1 MVQMKLK
8 QIIRPELIQSRVKE
22 LGSEI
27 SRDFIDRSLV
37 AVCVLKGAFIFYA
50 DLMRSLSIELEM
62 DFVRMSS
69 YADKTSSSG
78 KVIFS
83 KDMEISV
90 KGKNVL
96 IVEDIVDTGR
106 SVSYLRRV
114 LEERDPESV
123 SLCALIDKHER
134 REVRVSVDYAG
145 FVLQQGFIVGYGLDY
160 AEKYRKLPGIHQ
172 LIPEK

>member
-1 MVQMKLK
+1 MKLK
-8 QIIRPELIQSRVKE
+8 EIFKPDLIQNRVRE
-22 LGSEI
+22 LGEEI
-27 SRDFIDRSLV
+27 SRDFQDRSLV

-50 DLMRSLSIELEM
+50 DLIRSLSIEPEM

-69 YADKTSSSG
+69 YADRTSSSG

-83 KDMEISV
+83 KDMEISI

-114 LEERDPESV
+114 LEGRDPESV
-123 SLCALIDKHER
+123 RLCALIDKHER
-134 REVRVSVDYAG
+134 REVQVKVDYAG
-145 FVLQQGFIVGYGLDY
+145 FVLKKGFIVGYGLDC
-160 AEKYRKLPGIHQ
+160 AERYRKLPGIYT
-172 LIPEK
+172 LIPE